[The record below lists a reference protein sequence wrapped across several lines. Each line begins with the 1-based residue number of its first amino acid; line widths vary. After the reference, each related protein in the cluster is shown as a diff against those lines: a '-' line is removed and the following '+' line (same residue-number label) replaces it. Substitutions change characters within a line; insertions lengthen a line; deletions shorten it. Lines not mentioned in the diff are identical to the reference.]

1 MQALLS
7 YDQSPPLAAPFR
19 FFLTAPWCA
28 ALAGVLLI
36 VFGEEALLMR
46 WTPAALA
53 LTHAITAGFM
63 LQAMLGALI
72 QILPVV
78 VGVNLASPLALARR
92 VHATCILGL
101 LALSAAFLTFEPW
114 VFRIAAALFAFA
126 YLTLFLSAQR
136 GMVIP
141 AVIP

>member
-19 FFLTAPWCA
+19 FFLTVPWCGV
-28 ALAGVLLI
+28 LAGLLLL
-36 VFGEEALLMR
+36 VYGEDALIMR
-46 WTPAALA
+46 WTPPALA

-78 VGVNLASPLALARR
+78 IGVNLATPLALARR
-92 VHATCILGL
+92 VHATCTLGL
-101 LALSAAFLTFEPW
+101 VALTAILPRVGERWYSSAAS
-114 VFRIAAALFAFA
+114 RRAF
-126 YLTLFLSAQR
+126 SAGER
-136 GMVIP
+136 GMVIVVSP
-141 AVIP
+141 G